1 MSTSTLTALQDAVA
15 RAGGQTKLARAI
27 GKTQGHISQWLRRE
41 YVPAEEVLKIEA
53 VTGVS
58 RHSLRPDIYPLEFS
72 DPAASGGASSSPP
85 EAAA

>member
-1 MSTSTLTALQDAVA
+1 MQTTTLTALRDAVDK
-15 RAGGQTKLARAI
+15 AGGQTALARAI

-58 RHSLRPDIYPLEFS
+58 RHDLRPDIYPVEFTE
-72 DPAASGGASSSPP
+72 PAPAGVELHGDSTSA
-85 EAAA
+85 